1 MAIITISRGCC
12 SYGKAIAECVADKLG
27 YECISQEVLF
37 EASQSFQVPESK
49 LFESLHDAPGLM
61 ERLTHARQRFIND
74 IQAALLEHV
83 VKDNVVYHGF
93 AGQMLLGDISH
104 VLKVR
109 VIAEMEQR
117 VRLLMEREKAPRAE
131 AVRMI
136 EHEDHERAEWY
147 RTFYRIDMNDP
158 RLYDLVVHI
167 GRLTIDDACDIVC
180 RTAASRS
187 FSATQQSTEDL
198 ADLALESHVK
208 VALEGICHADV
219 DCRAGVVHLR
229 VRGQK
234 LVTAGVASPHVQH
247 QVQDQI
253 REDVYENIVAI
264 VSNIPGV
271 KDIDCTIDAP
281 YYA

>member
-12 SYGKAIAECVADKLG
+12 SFGKAIAECIADKLG

-37 EASQSFQVPESK
+37 EASQSFHVPEAK
-49 LFESLHDAPGLM
+49 LFESLHDAPGLL
-61 ERLTHARQRFIND
+61 ERLTHVRQRFING
-74 IQAALLEHV
+74 IQAALMEHV

-93 AGQMLLGDISH
+93 AGQMLLADIAH

-109 VIAEMEQR
+109 VIADMRQR
-117 VRLLMEREKAPRAE
+117 VRLLMDRQQIPRQE

-158 RLYDLVVHI
+158 HLYDLVLHI

-180 RTAASRS
+180 RTATSRS
-187 FSATQQSTEDL
+187 FAATPESAAAL
-198 ADLALESHVK
+198 ADLAVESHVK
-208 VALEGICHADV
+208 AALDGICKADV
-219 DCRAGVVHLR
+219 ACRAGKVHLR

-234 LVTAGVASPHVQH
+234 LITTGVARPQVQH

-253 REDVYENIVAI
+253 RQDAYDTIIDI
-264 VSNIPGV
+264 VSDIPGV
-271 KDIDCTIDAP
+271 KDIDCTIDTP